1 MHKQYNKEEKSK
13 QALEKLLE
21 MFRTGTAPEMVARTV
36 IRRTQADGSTPSDNW
51 SLGNHILMLLAD
63 TEDARGFKQ
72 WQEVG
77 RTVKKGSKAFY
88 ILAPC
93 TRKFK
98 EKDKETGEEKDRVII
113 TGFKGIPVFKYEDTE
128 GADLPARQH
137 IDYSPETLPPLY
149 EVARTWG
156 INVKYLPMRGNYY
169 GRTNGT
175 TSIELNTHEAKTFYH
190 ELSHCAHAKIRGG
203 LKGGQHA
210 DQEIVAEFSA
220 AVLAEMY
227 GGAAH
232 GNTWNYIKGY
242 SGHDIN
248 KALKNILRLI
258 NEIEQVISLILATA
272 NDQEANKVA

>member
-1 MHKQYNKEEKSK
+1 MRKQYNKEEKSK

-93 TRKFK
+93 TRKVK

-113 TGFKGIPVFKYEDTE
+113 TGFKGIPVFRYEDTE
-128 GADLPARQH
+128 GPELQVRK
-137 IDYSPETLPPLY
+137 IDYTPEALPPLY
-149 EVARTWG
+149 EVAKDWN
-156 INVKYLPMRGNYY
+156 INVKYLPAHGNFY

-175 TSIELNTHEAKTFYH
+175 SSIELNTYEAKTFYH
-190 ELSHCAHAKIRGG
+190 ELSHCAHAKVRGS

-227 GGAAH
+227 GGANH
-232 GNTWNYIKGY
+232 GDTWNYIRHY
-242 SGHDIN
+242 SAGDVN
-248 KALKNILRLI
+248 KALKSILSLI

-272 NDQEANKVA
+272 NAQEANKVA